1 MKWKVATAVLAA
13 LTFLCATIAFFSL
26 HQSELKRFD
35 APALVTQVRGLN
47 QLTTVRYTIQRV
59 VGLKELKD
67 PVGEE
72 SLLLMVQGE
81 VLAGVDLADLTQSDI
96 KYLSHDTVRIQLPA
110 PKILEAFID
119 EKNTSVWDRH
129 ITWWTPWVPYNPEL
143 EHKARLTAIEEIRK
157 AALSGGI
164 LGQSRGNAEV
174 AIKGLLTSLGLRVTF
189 GGT

>member
-1 MKWKVATAVLAA
+1 MKWKVATLVLAA
-13 LTFLCATIAFFSL
+13 LTLLCTTIAFFSL

-47 QLTTVRYTIQRV
+47 QLTTVRYTVQRV

-72 SLLLMVQGE
+72 SLLIMVQGE
-81 VLAGVDLADLTQSDI
+81 VLAGVDLADVTQSDI
-96 KYLSHDTVRIQLPA
+96 KYLNHDTVRIQLPA

-164 LGQSRGNAEV
+164 LGQSRGNAEI

>member
-13 LTFLCATIAFFSL
+13 LTFICATIAFFSL

-164 LGQSRGNAEV
+164 LGQSRRNAEV

-189 GGT
+189 SGT

>member
-26 HQSELKRFD
+26 HRSELKRFD
-35 APALVTQVRGLN
+35 APALVTQVRSLN

-96 KYLSHDTVRIQLPA
+96 KYLSYDTVRIHLPA

-119 EKNTSVWDRH
+119 EKNTNVWDRH

-164 LGQSRGNAEV
+164 LGQSRGNTEV
-174 AIKGLLTSLGLRVTF
+174 AIKGLLTFLGLRVTF
-189 GGT
+189 SET

>member
-13 LTFLCATIAFFSL
+13 LTFICATIAFFSL

-67 PVGEE
+67 PFGEE

-174 AIKGLLTSLGLRVTF
+174 AIKGFLTSLGLRVTF